1 MNKSKIFQ
9 IILFSFGLLIFIFTY
24 FSFFI
29 KSSPNYLNKVENLN
43 EQIIVKEDNSDVI
56 KKEEDASSIIDDL
69 SYKNIDYKGNIFN
82 IKAKNTKIFANQKN
96 INYMEIVVT
105 KIFLIDG
112 RKIEIYSDEAVYDN
126 STYNTKFFGNVTIIE
141 NENKITSN
149 NLDFFFDKN
158 LVTIYDDVKYK
169 GYNKF
174 LVADRVDINLLDQK
188 VNIYMN
194 DKINKVKINLK
205 N

>member
-1 MNKSKIFQ
+1 MSN
-9 IILFSFGLLIFIFTY
+9 
-24 FSFFI
+24 
-29 KSSPNYLNKVENLN
+29 
-43 EQIIVKEDNSDVI
+43 
-56 KKEEDASSIIDDL
+56 
-69 SYKNIDYKGNIFN
+69 
-82 IKAKNTKIFANQKN
+82 
-96 INYMEIVVT
+96 
-105 KIFLIDG
+105 
-112 RKIEIYSDEAVYDN
+112 
-126 STYNTKFFGNVTIIE
+126 YNTKFFGNVVVVESE
-141 NENKITSN
+141 NEITSN

-169 GYNKF
+169 GYNKL